1 MALYYSRM
9 RRILHNAI
17 GHFTHRNQQAVTVQA
32 AEPVTGR
39 ATPADGSRLYRAR
52 DIDGPTIRIP
62 LPTEPGVNKGRYS
75 PRPGVVRHR
84 APNGKNEMP
93 EAFTRQRVV
102 A

>member
-1 MALYYSRM
+1 M
-9 RRILHNAI
+9 LHNAI
-17 GHFTHRNQQAVTVQA
+17 RYVTGRNRQA
-32 AEPVTGR
+32 AAVQPSQAVTGR
-39 ATPADGSRLYRAR
+39 AATPDGSRLYRAR
-52 DIDGPTIRIP
+52 EVDGPTVRIP
-62 LPTEPGVNKGRYS
+62 LPNEPGVNKGRYS